1 MSDITFSATMDE
13 KDVQRALQNMVK
25 ENAKLR
31 AEIGL
36 GVQESK
42 SAAAQEREWQK
53 LREKATKDA
62 TSQMQQLN
70 NAAQRIKDSVATPF
84 EEAKKKAAE
93 LRDHLQAGRITVD
106 EYRKA
111 YAAVGKEMKEASRD
125 HAAEAEAAKAAA
137 AAKAEAS
144 KKAAEAERDHSQ
156 AVREATAVADKYATK
171 EERVAAEL
179 KRLNTLKE
187 KGVLS
192 SKDYARAV
200 EAEQKKLSETGDA
213 ADKSG
218 GLIGGLT
225 TKMSGFVSGLASGA
239 AVISV
244 LKAEYDAL
252 IERQGKSKD
261 VNISLAAEQEQLV
274 NNLGGASG
282 ADVAKQ
288 IGGLSKDSGIK
299 EIDVTRAV
307 NEAMSA
313 RGESSVGDV
322 VKAVGSA
329 SKISKFAPSQLS
341 GLAAATLDTQ
351 HQTGLGTDESLG
363 FLLQMQGLSRTKS
376 LKDLAANF
384 TPAVGGVMKLGADR
398 ETAGAMLASLSH
410 GMGDSSGAMT
420 GTSGIQLA
428 KQLREYGRGG
438 GPELQAKLAD
448 LEKTHAGQTAA
459 LTSDFD
465 KRGIAL
471 NAEKMPAEKKAELR
485 RQLAAE
491 EKERKQALK
500 DMQAAEVEKVSSSA
514 PALPIAD
521 VLARMQKDPAY
532 REQFLKGKDQGGFG
546 ASFEAKALPAI
557 EGLLS
562 GKGQVAKDFAASR
575 AKLAE
580 NPLIALEQSINERKS
595 MSSLALAETDQRM
608 GNASDQMRINDKPG
622 AMSAIMRDRLREIR
636 DSMGKTT
643 ISSNLD
649 TVINDLSTGGMQNEG
664 SAVKSLEGL
673 KAGLKPSKQRIFD
686 QMQREEKYNFND
698 AGDRERFNAT
708 AKERFGKTA
717 EGKQEALLQAL
728 IDEIKAMRGDQ
739 QQGNHAGNVAARA
752 QEGRP

>member
-1 MSDITFSATMDE
+1 MPDITFSATMDE

-42 SAAAQEREWQK
+42 AAAAQEREWQK

-125 HAAEAEAAKAAA
+125 HAAEAAAAKAAA
-137 AAKAEAS
+137 TAKAEAS
-144 KKAAEAERDHSQ
+144 RLAAESERDHSQ
-156 AVREATAVADKYATK
+156 AVREATAIADKYATK

-179 KRLNTLKE
+179 LRLNTLKD

-200 EAEQKKLSETGDA
+200 EAEHKKLSETGDA

-225 TKMSGFVSGLASGA
+225 TKMGGFVSGLASGA

-261 VNISLAAEQEQLV
+261 VNLTLAGAQEELV

-282 ADVAKQ
+282 AEVAKQ
-288 IGGLSKDSGIK
+288 IGGLSKASGIK
-299 EIDVTRAV
+299 EVDVTRAV

-329 SKISKFAPSQLS
+329 SKISKFQPSQLS

-376 LKDLAANF
+376 LKDLAANM
-384 TPAVGGVMKLGADR
+384 TPSIGGVMKLGADR
-398 ETAGAMLASLSH
+398 QTAGAMMASLSH

-428 KQLREYGRGG
+428 KQLREFSGG
-438 GPELQAKLAD
+438 GDIGQTIAKLQADPEQRNKFLA
-448 LEKTHAGQTAA
+448 
-459 LTSDFD
+459 
-465 KRGIAL
+465 
-471 NAEKMPAEKKAELR
+471 
-485 RQLAAE
+485 
-491 EKERKQALK
+491 
-500 DMQAAEVEKVSSSA
+500 
-514 PALPIAD
+514 
-521 VLARMQKDPAY
+521 
-532 REQFLKGKDQGGFG
+532 G

-562 GKGQVAKDFAASR
+562 GRGQVSKDYAASR
-575 AKLAE
+575 TKLTE
-580 NPLIALEQSINERKS
+580 NPLIALEQSISERKS

-622 AMSAIMRDRLREIR
+622 AMSAIVRDRLREIR

-649 TVINDLSTGGMQNEG
+649 GVINDFTNGGMQNEG

-673 KAGLKPSKQRIFD
+673 KVGLKPSKQRIFD
-686 QMQREEKYNFND
+686 QMQREEKYNLND
-698 AGDRERFNAT
+698 AGDKERFNAT